1 MPMNQCQTVRALDAA
16 SSPCVTC
23 AKRESCPV
31 QRLHRAVIMAQVGSP
46 TNKRAIV
53 SACSG
58 YVPPGTN
65 EPASLDIRPSM
76 AAAGVADLCAG
87 CTEPAE
93 LGCDEHGQLAGLKD
107 MAKNAYGI
115 DVVFATIC
123 CSVKR
128 LPIFIGQIG

>member
-1 MPMNQCQTVRALDAA
+1 MPMNQCQTTKALDAA

-23 AKRESCPV
+23 SNREGCPV
-31 QRLHRAVIMAQVGSP
+31 QRLHRHVLLAQVASP
-46 TNKRAIV
+46 VNKRSIV

-65 EPASLDIRPSM
+65 EAVSLDTRPSM
-76 AAAGVADLCAG
+76 AAAGVTDLCAG

-93 LGCDEHGQLAGLKD
+93 DGCDEHASLSGLKD
-107 MAKNAYGI
+107 MAKRAYGI

-128 LPIFIGQIG
+128 LPIFIGQQG